1 MVPNAFLVLGTSRVY
16 FINVVGTCSCHP
28 RQSTPPGVARA
39 RDALRDRGREGTIV
53 ARGGAAGFGALAL
66 VPTVAMISKPET
78 PVRSILRG
86 RECAPRCL
94 VRGPM
99 PYFRMRSSWFAPCVL
114 LPPHHRRCCCSAVC
128 WLRQARPPRS
138 SAGCAE
144 PDGAL
149 VAAWHVRA
157 TQSAAWSWANPKHDA
172 LLSLV
177 ISYLCD
183 RQRSTRRFRRSRDWR
198 SGHDRALGACR
209 CRSLHDRHT
218 HPPPTATLSSK
229 TVHNRMRNRRHDM
242 AQRHSEP
249 DGRVKPRIYSTP
261 RTLRSNRARP
271 L

>member
-1 MVPNAFLVLGTSRVY
+1 
-16 FINVVGTCSCHP
+16 
-28 RQSTPPGVARA
+28 
-39 RDALRDRGREGTIV
+39 
-53 ARGGAAGFGALAL
+53 
-66 VPTVAMISKPET
+66 
-78 PVRSILRG
+78 
-86 RECAPRCL
+86 
-94 VRGPM
+94 M
-99 PYFRMRSSWFAPCVL
+99 PCFCMHSSWFAPCVL
-114 LPPHHRRCCCSAVC
+114 LPPHHRRCCCSSAVC

-183 RQRSTRRFRRSRDWR
+183 RQRSTRRFRRSRDCR
-198 SGHDRALGACR
+198 SGHDHALGAYW

-261 RTLRSNRARP
+261 RTPRSNRARP